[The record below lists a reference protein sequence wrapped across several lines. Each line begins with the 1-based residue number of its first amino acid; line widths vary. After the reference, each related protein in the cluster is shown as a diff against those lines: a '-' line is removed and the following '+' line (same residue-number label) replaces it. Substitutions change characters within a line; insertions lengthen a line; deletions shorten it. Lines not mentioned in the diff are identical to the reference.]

1 MSPGE
6 TAALIAATAVV
17 VLVVGLLF
25 GVASLTRTLGSARRT
40 LDDVRRVGVPL
51 LEDLHAAVRH
61 ADADLSKV
69 DNLLE
74 RADSISGT
82 VDTAS
87 RLAFGLVSKPA
98 VKSVALASGVA
109 KGFSRLRRSRQG
121 R

>member
-1 MSPGE
+1 MV
-6 TAALIAATAVV
+6 AAAVV
-17 VLVVGLLF
+17 VLVAGLLF
-25 GVASLTRTLGSARRT
+25 AVASLTRTLESARRT

-61 ADADLSKV
+61 AEVDLSKV

-87 RLAFGLVSKPA
+87 RLAFGLVSNPA
-98 VKSVALASGVA
+98 VKSMALASGAA
-109 KGFSRLRRSRQG
+109 KAFGRLRRFRRRG
-121 R
+121 